1 MSTINDLVKE
11 RTIYTVNA
19 DDSVMQAVHM
29 MVDKNLGA
37 VAVLRDGELVGVFSE
52 RDLMKRVVAAGR
64 GPGSTQVSEVMTARP
79 RTVSPHE
86 TFETCM
92 FIMREHGFRHLP
104 VVEDGK
110 LYGLVSL
117 RDLLLRAVD
126 QVSSGKKQAAS

>member
-1 MSTINDLVKE
+1 MGTISDLVKD
-11 RTIYTVNA
+11 RTIYSVNA

-37 VAVLRDGELVGVFSE
+37 VAVLRGGELVGVFSE

-64 GPGSTQVSEVMTARP
+64 GPGSTQVSEVMTPRP
-79 RTVSPHE
+79 RTVSPNE
-86 TFETCM
+86 TFENCL

-104 VVEDGK
+104 VVEDGQ

-126 QVSSGKKQAAS
+126 QSTRSAAS

>member
-1 MSTINDLVKE
+1 MGTIHDLVKD
-11 RTIYTVNA
+11 RVPYSVKA

-29 MVDKNLGA
+29 MVDKNIGA

-64 GPGSTQVSEVMTARP
+64 GPGSTQVFEVMTPRP
-79 RTVSPHE
+79 RTVSPNE
-86 TFETCM
+86 TFENCL

-104 VVEDGK
+104 VVEAGQ
-110 LYGLVSL
+110 LFGLVSL

-126 QVSSGKKQAAS
+126 QSSGGKKAAS